1 MISKKFITNT
11 LNRLFLLIFNSND
24 IKDVYNYYNIDNTWD
39 TSGQLTEDEL
49 VLLSKKKYSTVIN
62 LAPVSSIE
70 KKIINEE
77 KILKSLNINYL
88 HIPVDFKNPTESD
101 FKKFVKYIKLNHKQK
116 IWIHCAANMRVSA
129 FMYKYRK
136 EVLKMDHNKIIKDLH
151 VFWRPNKTW
160 KTFLGLDKQ

>member
-1 MISKKFITNT
+1 MISNKFILNT
-11 LNRLFLLIFNSND
+11 FKRLFLFFFKTHEVQD
-24 IKDVYNYYNIDNTWD
+24 IYNYHNVGGLWD
-39 TSGQLTEDEL
+39 TSGQPTESEL
-49 VLLSKKKYSTVIN
+49 FLLSKNDYNTVIN

-77 KILKSLNINYL
+77 KILRSLNINYL
-88 HIPVDFKNPTESD
+88 HIPVDFKNPKESD

-136 EVLKMDHNKIIKDLH
+136 EVLKMDHDKIIKDLH

>member
-1 MISKKFITNT
+1 MNT
-11 LNRLFLLIFNSND
+11 LNRLFLFILNSND

-101 FKKFVKYIKLNHKQK
+101 FKKFVKHIKLNHKQK

-136 EVLKMDHNKIIKDLH
+136 EVLKMDHDKIIKDLH